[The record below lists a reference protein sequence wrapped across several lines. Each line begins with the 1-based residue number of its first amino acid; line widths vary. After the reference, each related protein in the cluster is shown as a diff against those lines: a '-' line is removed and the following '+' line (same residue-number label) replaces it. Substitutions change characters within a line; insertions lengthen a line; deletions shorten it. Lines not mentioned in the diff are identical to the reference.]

1 MNSSKTSSLRFVMFF
16 TLLGA
21 VFAFS
26 HVRLAWT
33 DGDEGRYL
41 AISSSIAKGLG
52 QVEEYYPEPQ
62 PETITPSGYVWYL
75 AGWVRA
81 FGLQRLT
88 WVRLSSVI
96 PFILFVACFSVLVL
110 GRTRRSDAGL
120 WLAGTLIVF
129 GAFQVQLLRYAWNL
143 MSETSF
149 IFLTYLFFAIQERG
163 SGENNRTGASV
174 LLGVL
179 AACATMVRP
188 VGIALAVA
196 GGIHFL
202 FRRQWKDLVAF
213 SLAFAVAYAPQV
225 ARTWCILGV
234 PFAHMTHYHATG
246 SLVQSV
252 AALLST
258 MWKGWL
264 GYYFTSIPSDL
275 FFYVF
280 GGDGFLGKLGL
291 ASLSRPLMWLVAAI
305 VSIGFFRRL
314 PRMRMADWFW
324 LVFWAM
330 VCTYDIGTEAHAPG
344 AFRFNPRFLAP
355 VLPLAALYFASGTDW
370 LVRHFPLL
378 GTRARPVGTAI
389 LSTVAAYTLL
399 VSLAVGAI
407 CVKNTWKFRGLPAW
421 APERV
426 ASSGN
431 ADDLAFARY
440 IEVAEWAGPHLP
452 PNALIASRKPQQT
465 FLFSGLKGFRYDSDW
480 LDVAIQD
487 VWQNAVA
494 YGRHG
499 PIYLLQDAFP
509 ASGGYGNTRV
519 QVLDPAITAH
529 ADDLR
534 LAYATEDPVTRLWLV
549 VPTAQEG
556 AENSVSP
563 PVP

>member
-1 MNSSKTSSLRFVMFF
+1 MTSTNTSPVRFVLFF

-21 VFAFS
+21 LFAFS
-26 HVRLAWT
+26 HIRLAWT

-75 AGWVRA
+75 AGWIRA
-81 FGLQRLT
+81 FGQERLT

-96 PFILFVACFSVLVL
+96 PFILFVSCFATLVFL
-110 GRTRRSDAGL
+110 RVRRAGDGL
-120 WLAGTLIVF
+120 FVAGCLVIF
-129 GAFQVQLLRYAWNL
+129 GALQVQLLRYAWNL

-149 IFLTYLFFAIQERG
+149 LFLTYLFFALQERESDG
-163 SGENNRTGASV
+163 QARVGTSI
-174 LLGVL
+174 LLGIL
-179 AACATMVRP
+179 AACGTMIRP

-196 GGIHFL
+196 AGIHFL
-202 FRRQWKDLVAF
+202 FRRKWKKLVAF

-225 ARTWCILGV
+225 VRTWCILGV
-234 PFAHMTHYHATG
+234 PFAHMTHYHASG
-246 SLVQSV
+246 SLLQTV

-264 GYYFTSIPSDL
+264 GYYFNSIPSDL

-280 GGDGFLGKLGL
+280 GGDGILGKLGL
-291 ASLSRPLMWLVAAI
+291 AVLARPLMWLVSAI
-305 VSIGFFRRL
+305 VAIGFFRRL

-324 LVFWAM
+324 LVFWGM

-344 AFRFNPRFLAP
+344 TFRFNPRFLAP
-355 VLPLAALYFASGTDW
+355 VLPLAALYFASGIDW
-370 LVRHFPLL
+370 LLRHFPRI
-378 GTRARPVGTAI
+378 GTRTRAIRSAI
-389 LSTVAAYTLL
+389 LATLAAYTLL
-399 VSLAVGAI
+399 ISLAIGAI
-407 CVKNTWKFRGLPAW
+407 CLKNTWKFRGLSSW

-440 IEVAEWAGPHLP
+440 IEASEWASTHLP

-465 FLFSGLKGFRYDSDW
+465 FLLSGLKGFRYDNDW
-480 LDVAIQD
+480 LDDANRD
-487 VWQNAVA
+487 VWQNAVD
-494 YGRHG
+494 YGRYG
-499 PIYLLQDAFP
+499 PVYLLQDAFP

-519 QVLDPAITAH
+519 QLLDPAIAAH
-529 ADDLR
+529 ADEIR

-549 VPTAQEG
+549 VPSTPEQTDQPPL
-556 AENSVSP
+556 P